1 MKKLFFLVV
10 TLATSIFL
18 SSQTASAPS
27 SSDIGEELPDT
38 VTQSFDLVSNCFPD
52 GILPGVFS
60 VSADKQVQFSRGNLQ
75 YTQST
80 NTWSFA
86 AQQYEFIGTDNVT
99 GGSVSHGATNGDH
112 KSGTALADKIDLFG
126 WSGSTAT
133 AKWGIS
139 TSDYYEDYSGDFKDW
154 GKNPISN
161 GGNKANQW
169 RSLTDEEWYYLC
181 YTRAN
186 ASTLKG
192 VARINLNANG
202 SEYANGLILLPDNW
216 VCPAGVTFKSGF
228 ASSYSVQAYA
238 TYQTLTLNQ
247 WQALE
252 QSGAV
257 FLPAVGFRRGTL
269 VQCVGGESRYWS
281 ATPYDYR
288 IAWCL
293 RLFFSVSFGTFNNYR
308 SHGSAVRLIQ
318 DVK

>member
-10 TLATSIFL
+10 TLATSILL
-18 SSQTASAPS
+18 SSQTALAPS

-99 GGSVSHGATNGDH
+99 GGSVSHDASGDS

-139 TSDYYEDYSGDFKDW
+139 ISEKEADYSGIFVDW
-154 GKNPISN
+154 GSNIGDGKTWYTMTYDQWKYLINGRKNADN
-161 GGNKANQW
+161 
-169 RSLTDEEWYYLC
+169 
-181 YTRAN
+181 
-186 ASTLKG
+186 LKG
-192 VARINLNANG
+192 IARINLNADGNRF
-202 SEYANGLILLPDNW
+202 ANGLILLPDNW
-216 VCPAGVTFKSGF
+216 QQPTGVTFQSGI
-228 ASSYSVQAYA
+228 ADEHNSGQAYA
-238 TYQTLTLNQ
+238 NHQTFTLSE
-247 WQALE
+247 WQTMEVA
-252 QSGAV
+252 GAV
-257 FLPAVGFRRGTL
+257 FLPASGTRFGTNIAWVETVGL
-269 VQCVGGESRYWS
+269 YWS
-281 ATPYDYR
+281 ATRSNENHAYYF
-288 IAWCL
+288 
-293 RLFFSVSFGTFNNYR
+293 FFSSDDVSMSVYYFRRLYR
-308 SHGSAVRLIQ
+308 GHAVRLIRNA
-318 DVK
+318 K